1 MESPKTGILLL
12 ALLAFTTVSGAFL
25 GWSMRPKA
33 APAEQVSPATRSPVG
48 VSGATIEIPLSAGT
62 NSEKQPSSSQ

>member
-25 GWSMRPKA
+25 GWTLRPKA
-33 APAEQVSPATRSPVG
+33 APAEEVSPGTRSPVG
-48 VSGATIEIPLSAGT
+48 VSGATIEIPLSAGP
-62 NSEKQPSSSQ
+62 NPEKPTSSDQ